1 MKQICKK
8 SAAGRCRLL
17 LILLLSGLTAGCGS
31 GQVVE
36 VTGIQDL
43 PTHPVRS
50 TEHEAAAEGAA
61 AAADSVT
68 AAAEGAAAA
77 ADSVTAAAAD
87 KTAAAQSVGAAAG
100 QASAPESSA
109 PESSAPDNV
118 PVTAAKMVVY
128 VRGAVNRPGVY
139 QLEEDARIF
148 RAIEAAGGFRSD
160 ADTEW
165 LNQAQPLFDG
175 AMLTV
180 PTREETAIL
189 RQAGQT
195 DGSGVL
201 ISGSSGLTDSQGTAA
216 GIHQGNTGSVAFRQ
230 APEKNGTSSWPSTGS
245 TANGSGGEARV
256 NLNTAQREELMTL
269 PGIGESKADSII
281 RYREEH
287 GAFTSPEEIMNIS
300 GIKSAVYSK
309 IRDRI
314 TV

>member
-8 SAAGRCRLL
+8 SAAGRSRLL
-17 LILLLSGLTAGCGS
+17 LILLLSGLTVGCGS
-31 GQVVE
+31 GQMVE

-43 PTHPVRS
+43 PTHLVQS
-50 TEHEAAAEGAA
+50 TEHE
-61 AAADSVT
+61 

-87 KTAAAQSVGAAAG
+87 KTAAAQSIGAAAG
-100 QASAPESSA
+100 QASA

-148 RAIEAAGGFRSD
+148 CAIEAAGGFRAD

-180 PTREETAIL
+180 STREETAIL

-216 GIHQGNTGSVAFRQ
+216 GIHQGNTDSVAFRQ
-230 APEKNGTSSWPSTGS
+230 VPEKNGRTNLVPMEVIMTPPTMSAQMTIGS
-245 TANGSGGEARV
+245 LLTFLSDSGMIWV
-256 NLNTAQREELMTL
+256 SLV
-269 PGIGESKADSII
+269 SFS
-281 RYREEH
+281 
-287 GAFTSPEEIMNIS
+287 
-300 GIKSAVYSK
+300 
-309 IRDRI
+309 DR
-314 TV
+314 

>member
-8 SAAGRCRLL
+8 GTTGRCGFLFA
-17 LILLLSGLTAGCGS
+17 LLLSGLTAGCGS
-31 GQVVE
+31 GQMVE
-36 VTGIQDL
+36 VTGIRDL
-43 PTHPVRS
+43 PVSSVRG
-50 TEHEAAAEGAA
+50 TEHEAAAEKAAAEGAGAA
-61 AAADSVT
+61 ENSAAAAENSVAAAGKTATAAEADSATAAADSV
-68 AAAEGAAAA
+68 E
-77 ADSVTAAAAD
+77 
-87 KTAAAQSVGAAAG
+87 AAAG
-100 QASAPESSA
+100 RASAPDSAA
-109 PESSAPDNV
+109 PETV
-118 PVTAAKMVVY
+118 QMTAARIIVY
-128 VRGAVNRPGVY
+128 VRGAVNQPGVY

-148 RAIEAAGGFRSD
+148 RAVEAAGGFRAD
-160 ADTEW
+160 ADAEW

-195 DGSGVL
+195 DGSGAL
-201 ISGSSGLTDSQGTAA
+201 ISGSSGLTDSQETAI
-216 GIHQGNTGSVAFRQ
+216 GIRQGNSGSAASGQVPDKNGPGSSPPTGS
-230 APEKNGTSSWPSTGS
+230 
-245 TANGSGGEARV
+245 GSGGEARV

-300 GIKSAVYSK
+300 GIKSAVYTK
-309 IRDRI
+309 IQDRI

>member
-68 AAAEGAAAA
+68 AAAEGAAA
-77 ADSVTAAAAD
+77 TAAD

-109 PESSAPDNV
+109 PDNV
-118 PVTAAKMVVY
+118 PVTAAKIMVY

-148 RAIEAAGGFRSD
+148 RAIEAAGGFRAD

-180 PTREETAIL
+180 STREETAIL

-245 TANGSGGEARV
+245 TANGSGGETRV

-287 GAFTSPEEIMNIS
+287 GVFTSPEEIMNIS

>member
-1 MKQICKK
+1 M
-8 SAAGRCRLL
+8 
-17 LILLLSGLTAGCGS
+17 
-31 GQVVE
+31 VE

-68 AAAEGAAAA
+68 AAAEGAAVA

-87 KTAAAQSVGAAAG
+87 KTAAAQGVGAAAG
-100 QASAPESSA
+100 QASA

-148 RAIEAAGGFRSD
+148 RAIEAAGGFRAD

-180 PTREETAIL
+180 STREETAIL

-195 DGSGVL
+195 DGS
-201 ISGSSGLTDSQGTAA
+201 SSRT
-216 GIHQGNTGSVAFRQ
+216 
-230 APEKNGTSSWPSTGS
+230 P
-245 TANGSGGEARV
+245 
-256 NLNTAQREELMTL
+256 
-269 PGIGESKADSII
+269 
-281 RYREEH
+281 H
-287 GAFTSPEEIMNIS
+287 G
-300 GIKSAVYSK
+300 
-309 IRDRI
+309 
-314 TV
+314 

>member
-1 MKQICKK
+1 M
-8 SAAGRCRLL
+8 
-17 LILLLSGLTAGCGS
+17 
-31 GQVVE
+31 VE

-43 PTHPVRS
+43 PTHLVQS
-50 TEHEAAAEGAA
+50 TEHE
-61 AAADSVT
+61 

-87 KTAAAQSVGAAAG
+87 KTAAAQSIGAAAG
-100 QASAPESSA
+100 QASA

-148 RAIEAAGGFRSD
+148 CAIEAAGGFRAD

-180 PTREETAIL
+180 STREETAIL

-216 GIHQGNTGSVAFRQ
+216 GIHQGNTDSVAFRQ
-230 APEKNGTSSWPSTGS
+230 TEPAAGRP
-245 TANGSGGEARV
+245 
-256 NLNTAQREELMTL
+256 
-269 PGIGESKADSII
+269 PGV
-281 RYREEH
+281 
-287 GAFTSPEEIMNIS
+287 P
-300 GIKSAVYSK
+300 
-309 IRDRI
+309 
-314 TV
+314 

>member
-31 GQVVE
+31 GQMVE

-68 AAAEGAAAA
+68 AAADSTAAEDKEAA
-77 ADSVTAAAAD
+77 ADSVAEAADTAAAAAGRAPVPD
-87 KTAAAQSVGAAAG
+87 SAAS
-100 QASAPESSA
+100 
-109 PESSAPDNV
+109 DNMQ
-118 PVTAAKMVVY
+118 VTAAKIVVY

-139 QLEEDARIF
+139 QLEENARIF

-180 PTREETAIL
+180 STREETAIL
-189 RQAGQT
+189 RQSGQT

-216 GIHQGNTGSVAFRQ
+216 GIHQGNTDSVAFRQ
-230 APEKNGTSSWPSTGS
+230 VPEKNGTSSWPSTGS
-245 TANGSGGEARV
+245 TVNGSGGETRV

>member
-8 SAAGRCRLL
+8 SAAGRSRLL

-31 GQVVE
+31 GQMVE

-43 PTHPVRS
+43 PTHPVQS
-50 TEHEAAAEGAA
+50 TEHEAAAGGAA

-87 KTAAAQSVGAAAG
+87 KTAAAQNVGAAAG
-100 QASAPESSA
+100 QASA

-148 RAIEAAGGFRSD
+148 CAIEAAGGFRAD

-180 PTREETAIL
+180 STREETAIL

-216 GIHQGNTGSVAFRQ
+216 GIHQGNTDSVAFRQ
-230 APEKNGTSSWPSTGS
+230 VPEKNGTSSWPSTGS
-245 TANGSGGEARV
+245 TVNGSGGETRV

>member
-1 MKQICKK
+1 M
-8 SAAGRCRLL
+8 
-17 LILLLSGLTAGCGS
+17 
-31 GQVVE
+31 VE

-50 TEHEAAAEGAA
+50 TEHEAAA

-68 AAAEGAAAA
+68 AAAEGAAVA

-87 KTAAAQSVGAAAG
+87 KTAAAQGVRAAAG
-100 QASAPESSA
+100 QASA

-148 RAIEAAGGFRSD
+148 RAIEAAGGFRAD

-180 PTREETAIL
+180 STREETAIL

-201 ISGSSGLTDSQGTAA
+201 ISGSSGLTDSQGTAI
-216 GIHQGNTGSVAFRQ
+216 GISQGGTSSAASGQV
-230 APEKNGTSSWPSTGS
+230 PEKNGTGS
-245 TANGSGGEARV
+245 PAFLGNDGEARV

-287 GAFTSPEEIMNIS
+287 GAFTTPEEIMNIS

-309 IRDRI
+309 IQDRI

>member
-31 GQVVE
+31 GQMVE

-43 PTHPVRS
+43 PTHLVQS
-50 TEHEAAAEGAA
+50 TEHE
-61 AAADSVT
+61 

-109 PESSAPDNV
+109 PDNV

-148 RAIEAAGGFRSD
+148 CAIEAAGGFRAD

-180 PTREETAIL
+180 STREETAIL

-216 GIHQGNTGSVAFRQ
+216 DIHQGNTGSVAFRQ

-309 IRDRI
+309 IRDQI

>member
-8 SAAGRCRLL
+8 SAVGRCRLL

-31 GQVVE
+31 GQMVE

-68 AAAEGAAAA
+68 AAADSTAAEDKEAA
-77 ADSVTAAAAD
+77 ADSVAEAADTAAAAAGRAPVPDSAASD
-87 KTAAAQSVGAAAG
+87 KMQ
-100 QASAPESSA
+100 
-109 PESSAPDNV
+109 
-118 PVTAAKMVVY
+118 VTAAKIVVY

-139 QLEEDARIF
+139 QLEENARIF

-165 LNQAQPLFDG
+165 RNQAQPLFDG
-175 AMLTV
+175 MMLTV

-189 RQAGQT
+189 RQAGHT
-195 DGSGVL
+195 DSSGVL

-216 GIHQGNTGSVAFRQ
+216 GIHQGNTDSVAFRQ
-230 APEKNGTSSWPSTGS
+230 VPEKNGTSSWPSTGS
-245 TANGSGGEARV
+245 TVNGSGGETRV

>member
-8 SAAGRCRLL
+8 SAAGRSRLL

-31 GQVVE
+31 GQMVE

-43 PTHPVRS
+43 STHLVQS

-68 AAAEGAAAA
+68 AAA
-77 ADSVTAAAAD
+77 D
-87 KTAAAQSVGAAAG
+87 KTAAAQSIGAAAG
-100 QASAPESSA
+100 QASA

-148 RAIEAAGGFRSD
+148 RAIEAAGGFRAD

-180 PTREETAIL
+180 STREETAIL

-216 GIHQGNTGSVAFRQ
+216 GIHQGNTDSVAFRQ
-230 APEKNGTSSWPSTGS
+230 VPEKNGTSSWPSTGS
-245 TANGSGGEARV
+245 TVNGSGGETRV

>member
-1 MKQICKK
+1 M
-8 SAAGRCRLL
+8 
-17 LILLLSGLTAGCGS
+17 
-31 GQVVE
+31 VE

-43 PTHPVRS
+43 PVHPAQS

-61 AAADSVT
+61 DSV
-68 AAAEGAAAA
+68 ASSRHSGRQC
-77 ADSVTAAAAD
+77 DSRSRNRNSRRQD
-87 KTAAAQSVGAAAG
+87 GSGRQCGSRCRQRGSRS
-100 QASAPESSA
+100 QASAPDSA
-109 PESSAPDNV
+109 APDIV
-118 PVTAAKMVVY
+118 PVTAAKIVVY

-148 RAIEAAGGFRSD
+148 RAIEAAGGFRGD

-165 LNQAQPLFDG
+165 LNQAQLLFDG

-180 PTREETAIL
+180 PTRDETVIL
-189 RQAGQT
+189 RQNGEG
-195 DGSGVL
+195 DGSGAL
-201 ISGSSGLTDSQGTAA
+201 ISGSSGLTDSQGMAI
-216 GIHQGNTGSVAFRQ
+216 GIQQGNTGSAASRQ
-230 APEKNGTSSWPSTGS
+230 VPEKNTTGGSSSTGS
-245 TANGSGGEARV
+245 RSGGEARV
-256 NLNTAQREELMTL
+256 NLNIAQREELMTL

>member
-1 MKQICKK
+1 M
-8 SAAGRCRLL
+8 
-17 LILLLSGLTAGCGS
+17 
-31 GQVVE
+31 VE

-43 PTHPVRS
+43 STHLVQS
-50 TEHEAAAEGAA
+50 TEHE
-61 AAADSVT
+61 

-87 KTAAAQSVGAAAG
+87 KTAAAQSIGAAAG
-100 QASAPESSA
+100 QASA

-148 RAIEAAGGFRSD
+148 CAIEAAGGFRAD

-180 PTREETAIL
+180 STREETAIL

-201 ISGSSGLTDSQGTAA
+201 ISGSSGLTDSQGTAI
-216 GIHQGNTGSVAFRQ
+216 GIRQGNSGSAAFGQ
-230 APEKNGTSSWPSTGS
+230 VPDKNGPGSSPSTGS
-245 TANGSGGEARV
+245 ESGGEARV

-300 GIKSAVYSK
+300 GIKSAVYTK
-309 IRDRI
+309 IQDRI

>member
-31 GQVVE
+31 GQMVE

-68 AAAEGAAAA
+68 AATDSTAAEDKEAA
-77 ADSVTAAAAD
+77 ADSVAEAADTAAAAAGRAPVPD
-87 KTAAAQSVGAAAG
+87 SAAS
-100 QASAPESSA
+100 
-109 PESSAPDNV
+109 DNMQ
-118 PVTAAKMVVY
+118 VTAAKIVVY

-139 QLEEDARIF
+139 QLEENARIF
-148 RAIEAAGGFRSD
+148 RAIEAAGGFRGD

-189 RQAGQT
+189 RQAGHT
-195 DGSGVL
+195 DSSGGL
-201 ISGSSGLTDSQGTAA
+201 ISGSKGLTDSQGTAI
-216 GIHQGNTGSVAFRQ
+216 GISQGGTSSAASGQV
-230 APEKNGTSSWPSTGS
+230 PEKNGTGSPASTG
-245 TANGSGGEARV
+245 NDGEARV

-287 GAFTSPEEIMNIS
+287 GAFTTPEEIMNIS

-309 IRDRI
+309 IQDRI

>member
-1 MKQICKK
+1 M
-8 SAAGRCRLL
+8 
-17 LILLLSGLTAGCGS
+17 
-31 GQVVE
+31 VE

-43 PTHPVRS
+43 PVHPAQS

-61 AAADSVT
+61 DSVGAADTAADSATAAAETATAAGKTAAADSV
-68 AAAEGAAAA
+68 A
-77 ADSVTAAAAD
+77 ADAGSAEAAD
-87 KTAAAQSVGAAAG
+87 
-100 QASAPESSA
+100 QASAPDSA
-109 PESSAPDNV
+109 APDIV
-118 PVTAAKMVVY
+118 PVTAAKIVVY

-148 RAIEAAGGFRSD
+148 RAIEAAGGFRGD

-165 LNQAQPLFDG
+165 LNQAQLLFDG

-180 PTREETAIL
+180 PTRDETVIL
-189 RQAGQT
+189 RQNGEG
-195 DGSGVL
+195 DGSGAL
-201 ISGSSGLTDSQGTAA
+201 ISGSSGLTDSQGMAI
-216 GIHQGNTGSVAFRQ
+216 GIQQGNSGSAASRQ
-230 APEKNGTSSWPSTGS
+230 VPEKNTTGGSPSTGS
-245 TANGSGGEARV
+245 RSGGEARV

>member
-31 GQVVE
+31 GQMVE

-68 AAAEGAAAA
+68 AAADSTAAEDKEAA
-77 ADSVTAAAAD
+77 ADSVAEAADTAAAAAGRAPVPD
-87 KTAAAQSVGAAAG
+87 SAAS
-100 QASAPESSA
+100 
-109 PESSAPDNV
+109 DNMQ
-118 PVTAAKMVVY
+118 VTAAKIVVY

-139 QLEEDARIF
+139 QLEENARIF

-201 ISGSSGLTDSQGTAA
+201 IFGSSGLTDSQGTAA

-287 GAFTSPEEIMNIS
+287 GAFASPEEIMNIS

>member
-1 MKQICKK
+1 
-8 SAAGRCRLL
+8 
-17 LILLLSGLTAGCGS
+17 
-31 GQVVE
+31 
-36 VTGIQDL
+36 
-43 PTHPVRS
+43 
-50 TEHEAAAEGAA
+50 
-61 AAADSVT
+61 
-68 AAAEGAAAA
+68 
-77 ADSVTAAAAD
+77 
-87 KTAAAQSVGAAAG
+87 
-100 QASAPESSA
+100 
-109 PESSAPDNV
+109 
-118 PVTAAKMVVY
+118 MVVY

-148 RAIEAAGGFRSD
+148 RAIEAAGGFRAD

-245 TANGSGGEARV
+245 TANGSGGETRV

>member
-1 MKQICKK
+1 M
-8 SAAGRCRLL
+8 
-17 LILLLSGLTAGCGS
+17 
-31 GQVVE
+31 VE

-43 PTHPVRS
+43 PVHPAQS

-61 AAADSVT
+61 DSVAAVDTAADSATAAAETATAAGKTAAADS
-68 AAAEGAAAA
+68 A
-77 ADSVTAAAAD
+77 
-87 KTAAAQSVGAAAG
+87 
-100 QASAPESSA
+100 
-109 PESSAPDNV
+109 APDIV
-118 PVTAAKMVVY
+118 PVTAVKIVVY

-148 RAIEAAGGFRSD
+148 RAIEAAGGFRGD

-165 LNQAQPLFDG
+165 LNQAQLLFDG

-180 PTREETAIL
+180 PTLDETVIL
-189 RQAGQT
+189 RQNGEG
-195 DGSGVL
+195 DGSGAL
-201 ISGSSGLTDSQGTAA
+201 ISGNSGLTDSQGMAI
-216 GIHQGNTGSVAFRQ
+216 GIQQGNTGSAASRQ
-230 APEKNGTSSWPSTGS
+230 VPEKNTTGGSSSTGS
-245 TANGSGGEARV
+245 RSGGEARV
-256 NLNTAQREELMTL
+256 NLNIAQREELMTL

>member
-31 GQVVE
+31 GQMVE

-68 AAAEGAAAA
+68 AAADSTAAEDKEAA
-77 ADSVTAAAAD
+77 ADSVAEAADTAAAAAGRAPVPD
-87 KTAAAQSVGAAAG
+87 SAAS
-100 QASAPESSA
+100 
-109 PESSAPDNV
+109 DNMQ
-118 PVTAAKMVVY
+118 VTAAKIVVY

-139 QLEEDARIF
+139 QLEENARIF

-245 TANGSGGEARV
+245 TVNGSGGETRV

-287 GAFTSPEEIMNIS
+287 GAFTTPEEIMNIS

>member
-31 GQVVE
+31 GQMVE

-50 TEHEAAAEGAA
+50 TEHEAAA

-68 AAAEGAAAA
+68 AAAEGAAVA

-100 QASAPESSA
+100 QASA

-148 RAIEAAGGFRSD
+148 RAIEAAGGFRAD

-180 PTREETAIL
+180 STREETAIL

-216 GIHQGNTGSVAFRQ
+216 
-230 APEKNGTSSWPSTGS
+230 
-245 TANGSGGEARV
+245 
-256 NLNTAQREELMTL
+256 
-269 PGIGESKADSII
+269 
-281 RYREEH
+281 
-287 GAFTSPEEIMNIS
+287 
-300 GIKSAVYSK
+300 
-309 IRDRI
+309 
-314 TV
+314 

>member
-1 MKQICKK
+1 M
-8 SAAGRCRLL
+8 
-17 LILLLSGLTAGCGS
+17 
-31 GQVVE
+31 VE

-43 PTHPVRS
+43 PTHLVQS
-50 TEHEAAAEGAA
+50 TEHE
-61 AAADSVT
+61 

-87 KTAAAQSVGAAAG
+87 KTAAAQSIGAAAG
-100 QASAPESSA
+100 QASA

-148 RAIEAAGGFRSD
+148 CTIEAAGGFRAD

-180 PTREETAIL
+180 STREETAIL

-216 GIHQGNTGSVAFRQ
+216 GIHQGNTDSVAFRQ
-230 APEKNGTSSWPSTGS
+230 VPEKNGTSSWPSTGS
-245 TANGSGGEARV
+245 TVNGSGGETRV